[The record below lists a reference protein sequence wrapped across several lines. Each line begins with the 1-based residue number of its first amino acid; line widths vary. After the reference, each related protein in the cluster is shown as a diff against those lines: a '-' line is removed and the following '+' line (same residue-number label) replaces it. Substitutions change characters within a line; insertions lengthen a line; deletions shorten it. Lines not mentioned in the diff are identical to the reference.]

1 MKQSIIILLFI
12 VTFHLPV
19 QARDQVVPFTLA
31 DRDRIIRTEI
41 KLEALETK
49 MDAKFAAVDAKF
61 AAVDTKFAA
70 VDTKIAA
77 VDTKIEALNSRID
90 YIFWTLGLLVS
101 LMLFMFGYMIWD
113 RRTALRP
120 ALEKAQIAESLSST
134 NTRVLRD
141 YAKEQPGLAEI
152 LKRHGLL

>member
-1 MKQSIIILLFI
+1 MKQFNIILLFI
-12 VTFHLPV
+12 VTFQLPV
-19 QARDQVVPFTLA
+19 QAQNQVVEVIPFTLA
-31 DRDRIIRTEI
+31 DRDRIVRTEM
-41 KLEALETK
+41 KLEALEIK
-49 MDAKFAAVDAKF
+49 MDAKFAV
-61 AAVDTKFAA
+61 
-70 VDTKIAA
+70 
-77 VDTKIEALNSRID
+77 VDTKIEALNSRIES
-90 YIFWTLGLLVS
+90 IFRSLGLLVA

>member
-1 MKQSIIILLFI
+1 MKQFIIILLFV
-12 VTFHLPV
+12 VTFQLPV

-61 AAVDTKFAA
+61 AAVDTK
-70 VDTKIAA
+70 
-77 VDTKIEALNSRID
+77 IEALNSRID
-90 YIFWTLGLLVS
+90 YIFWALGLLVT

-120 ALEKAQIAESLSST
+120 ALEKAQIAASLSST